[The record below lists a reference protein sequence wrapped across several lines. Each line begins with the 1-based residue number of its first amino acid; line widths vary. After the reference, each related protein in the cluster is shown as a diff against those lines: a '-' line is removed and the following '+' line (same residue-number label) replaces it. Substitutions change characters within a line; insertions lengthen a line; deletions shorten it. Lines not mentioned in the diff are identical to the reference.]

1 MADTMEGLE
10 TRLLI
15 NGARVQGE
23 GAPLE
28 IFNPFTGEKILDI
41 PSASKEQVD
50 EAVRAAAEAFPAWRA
65 TPPGERARM
74 LGELAA
80 HIEAE
85 TDSYAALE
93 CLNTGKPYFI
103 TRNFADVPT
112 AVESIRFLSQNARSL
127 PVPAANE
134 YIPGHLSMVRREPV
148 GVCALNPP
156 WNYPLMISSIIL
168 SAALASGNTVVL
180 KPAHPPP
187 VAPEARGRDQRDF
200 SKGRLQPRRRCWPHT
215 ELVAGGKAGPRGFF
229 HEPTVIAHARQD
241 DDIVRNEVFGP
252 VASITRSTPWNR
264 PSHGPMI
271 ATSASLPR
279 YSRETLTRRWPPY
292 RNCTSASP
300 GSTLTSR

>member
-28 IFNPFTGEKILDI
+28 IFNPFTGEQSLDI

-65 TPPGERARM
+65 TPPGVRARM

-85 TDSYAALE
+85 ADSYAALE

-103 TRNFADVPT
+103 TRNFADVPM

-187 VAPEARGRDQRDF
+187 LSLLKLADAINAIFPKGIFNLVVGAGADVGAMLAAHRTGGRRQGGAARF
-200 SKGRLQPRRRCWPHT
+200 
-215 ELVAGGKAGPRGFF
+215 
-229 HEPTVIAHARQD
+229 
-241 DDIVRNEVFGP
+241 
-252 VASITRSTPWNR
+252 
-264 PSHGPMI
+264 
-271 ATSASLPR
+271 LP
-279 YSRETLTRRWPPY
+279 
-292 RNCTSASP
+292 
-300 GSTLTSR
+300 